1 MRNEAAEP
9 FIPSGP
15 KGSDSMSLKIEEIE
29 PEKLKLD
36 LDNPRFGLTDA
47 EDEIR
52 ALEILATRA
61 NLRELWDSINQRG
74 FERYEPLVAYL
85 DKDGRYIVVEGNRRL
100 AAVKSLLDPSALR
113 DIKISVP
120 PLSTG
125 ARATLK
131 TLPVIVVGKREDADD
146 YIGFKHIN
154 GPATWGA
161 LAKAKFG
168 VKLFSTTK
176 VEPGTADTRIQTL
189 SKRLGDSRQ
198 LILRSLVA
206 YKIFEQAKAEGMLD
220 EKMAEERPLD
230 FSHLYTI
237 IQSPAAREYLG
248 LTEAPLS
255 EALIKDNPIP
265 TERMDKLAHLMGWL
279 FGAAGREPIIKS
291 QGTDRPKLAKI
302 LASARA
308 TETLEATGDF
318 NAAAEEAG
326 FQTANWLSSVV
337 QLGTLTKHVSDGVA
351 TLPDDMDP
359 IEIAKANDRLNAAA
373 RNILLVQAQL
383 KTLFP

>member
-1 MRNEAAEP
+1 
-9 FIPSGP
+9 
-15 KGSDSMSLKIEEIE
+15 MSQKIEDIE
-29 PEKLKLD
+29 PKNLKLD

-47 EDEIR
+47 ENEPD
-52 ALEILATRA
+52 ALRILATRA

-74 FERYEPLVAYL
+74 FERYEPLVAFL
-85 DKDGRYIVVEGNRRL
+85 DGDGKYVVVEGNRRL
-100 AAVKSLLDPSALR
+100 AAVKSLLEPSLLEKVR
-113 DIKISVP
+113 ITVP
-120 PLSTG
+120 PLEDE
-125 ARATLK
+125 ARASLTV
-131 TLPVIVVGKREDADD
+131 LPVIVVAAREDADD

-154 GPATWGA
+154 GPSTWGA

-176 VEPGTADTRIQTL
+176 VEPNAVDTRIQTL

-206 YKIFEQAKAEGMLD
+206 YKIFEQAKAQGMLD
-220 EKMAEERPLD
+220 EKMVADNALD

-237 IQSPAAREYLG
+237 IQSPAARGYLG
-248 LTEAPLS
+248 LTEAPLN

-265 TERMDKLAHLMGWL
+265 GDRLEKLGHLMGWL
-279 FGAAGREPIIKS
+279 FGGEGREPVIRS

-318 NAAAEEAG
+318 NAAADEAG
-326 FQTANWLSSVV
+326 FQMENWLSLVV
-337 QLGTLTKHVSDGVA
+337 QLGTLTKRVSDGVA
-351 TLPDDMDP
+351 VLPMDMAP
-359 IEIAKANDRLNAAA
+359 TEVAKAGERLSAAA
-373 RNILLVQAQL
+373 RNIVAAQAQL
-383 KTLFP
+383 KSLFP